1 MGVDK
6 ADVRLVVHADLPR
19 SPEAYY
25 QEAGRGG
32 RDGEP
37 ARCVLLF
44 NHGDVKLQ
52 EFLID
57 AGAPSVDLLRALWR
71 AVRVDPR
78 LGVDRS
84 ALRRALPATASD
96 AAIGAGTRFLVR
108 SGYLREREGV
118 LEAVHPSEL
127 DGPRP
132 PPLDG
137 TALAARAD
145 VERQKLRAMVD
156 YAYATACRRR
166 FILSYFGDED
176 AANVAPCEACD
187 VCSRPEQAA
196 VTGAAREQILA
207 VLALAARLGGRFGRA
222 RIAALLAAPEPEDRY
237 ADAPEAG
244 ALRSGGKRFALDLV
258 RAIEGAGL
266 LEASRGDYPTISV
279 TAHGRAVLAGAD
291 AAVAMPASAAKGK
304 GKGKP
309 LTVAL
314 ADDGEIDPALVD
326 KLRRFRRDAAARA
339 ALPPYCVF
347 GDRTLEAIA
356 RARPIDLPALGAV
369 HGIGPSKLA
378 KYGEEILSIVSG
390 AAGSPQSPLATMDSA
405 S

>member
-1 MGVDK
+1 
-6 ADVRLVVHADLPR
+6 
-19 SPEAYY
+19 
-25 QEAGRGG
+25 
-32 RDGEP
+32 
-37 ARCVLLF
+37 
-44 NHGDVKLQ
+44 
-52 EFLID
+52 
-57 AGAPSVDLLRALWR
+57 VDLLRALWR

-78 LGVDRS
+78 VGGDRS
-84 ALRRALPATASD
+84 ALRRALPTNASD
-96 AAIGAGTRFLVR
+96 AAISAGTRFLVR
-108 SGYLREREGV
+108 SGYLREEAGV
-118 LEAVHPSEL
+118 LEALHPSEI

-145 VERQKLRAMVD
+145 VERQKLRSMVD

-187 VCSRPEQAA
+187 VCSRPEEAA
-196 VTGAAREQILA
+196 VTGEARAQVLA
-207 VLALAARLGGRFGRA
+207 VLGLAARLGGRFGRGRVA
-222 RIAALLAAPEPEDRY
+222 GLLAYPQPDDRH

-244 ALRSGGKRFALDLV
+244 ALRSAGKRFTLDLV
-258 RAIEGAGL
+258 RAVEGAGL
-266 LEASRGDYPTISV
+266 LEATRGDYPTVSV
-279 TAHGRAVLAGAD
+279 TARGRAVLAGAD
-291 AAVAMPASAAKGK
+291 AAVAMPALAGKRKSKPAATLHAGA
-304 GKGKP
+304 GEGEGEG
-309 LTVAL
+309 
-314 ADDGEIDPALVD
+314 DGEGDIDAELVD

-356 RARPIDLPALGAV
+356 RARPADLPALGAV

-390 AAGSPQSPLATMDSA
+390 GGESPRAPHATTGTAG
-405 S
+405 